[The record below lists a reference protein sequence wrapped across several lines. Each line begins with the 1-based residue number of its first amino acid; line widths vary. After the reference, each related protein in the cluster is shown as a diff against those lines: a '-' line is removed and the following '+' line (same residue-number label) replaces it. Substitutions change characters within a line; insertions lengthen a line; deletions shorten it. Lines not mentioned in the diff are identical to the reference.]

1 MYIAFL
7 VTEPNMSGSG
17 LDEQNLV
24 LYEVLV
30 LRDASTG
37 YKFFGTQDKML
48 RAIILRADL
57 EQELRGGDG
66 AFIRMDSARSKF
78 ALVLLQY

>member
-1 MYIAFL
+1 
-7 VTEPNMSGSG
+7 MSGTG

-37 YKFFGTQDKML
+37 HKFFGTQDKVL
-48 RAIILRADL
+48 WAVILRADL
-57 EQELRGGDG
+57 EQELRSGNG
-66 AFIRMDSARSKF
+66 AFIGMDSARSKF
-78 ALVLLQY
+78 AIVLLQY